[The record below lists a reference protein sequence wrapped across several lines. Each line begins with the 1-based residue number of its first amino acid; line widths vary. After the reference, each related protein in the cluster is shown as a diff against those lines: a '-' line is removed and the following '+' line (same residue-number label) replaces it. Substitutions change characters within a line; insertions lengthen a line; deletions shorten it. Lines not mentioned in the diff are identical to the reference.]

1 MVIKSRIKEYMVHF
15 ENNLNF
21 IENLTYTSN
30 SIFVI
35 DKNVYRLYKEYFKDL
50 SMNSTIVIEAIEENK
65 NIDTALKICERITT
79 MSSKRNTTL
88 IAIGGGIIQD
98 IAGFVANIMYRGIPW
113 IFIPSTLLAACDS
126 CIGGKTSL
134 NYKTF
139 KNLLGTF
146 YPPDKIYICPQLFHT
161 LTEKDFKSGLGEV
174 VKFNIMSGENDME
187 DIEENI
193 GKLLDRDLYTIN
205 HFVKKSLKFKK
216 KFIEED
222 EFDQGERIKLNFAHT
237 FGHAIEV
244 VTEYTIP
251 HGTAVAIGMIMA
263 NYISYQR
270 NWLSKK
276 TQKQSENILLS
287 VIDIDVDL
295 LQKPADLYISIMRK
309 DKKQIGNSLT
319 AVLMSDNMNN
329 EKLSIVHDISEEEVQ
344 NAIDYFT
351 KLYRGV

>member
-1 MVIKSRIKEYMVHF
+1 
-15 ENNLNF
+15 
-21 IENLTYTSN
+21 
-30 SIFVI
+30 
-35 DKNVYRLYKEYFKDL
+35 
-50 SMNSTIVIEAIEENK
+50 
-65 NIDTALKICERITT
+65 
-79 MSSKRNTTL
+79 
-88 IAIGGGIIQD
+88 
-98 IAGFVANIMYRGIPW
+98 
-113 IFIPSTLLAACDS
+113 
-126 CIGGKTSL
+126 
-134 NYKTF
+134 
-139 KNLLGTF
+139 
-146 YPPDKIYICPQLFHT
+146 
-161 LTEKDFKSGLGEV
+161 
-174 VKFNIMSGENDME
+174 MSGENDME